1 MHTAGTRRFRWGRKA
16 SFLFVFLFSFLILL
30 PRCAVAASGEDA
42 QRRDTALE
50 IRLALSRTADAAEK
64 EKLCLRL
71 IEECPETED
80 AEEAHWALSNL
91 YLDGFDEP
99 KEDEARKILEQ
110 FLARYPSSLWA
121 PHVKSRLLW
130 LCGEEEII

>member
-1 MHTAGTRRFRWGRKA
+1 MRIAGTRRFRRGRKT
-16 SFLFVFLFSFLILL
+16 FLFVFLFLFSFLILL
-30 PRCAVAASGEDA
+30 PCCAAASGESA
-42 QRRDTALE
+42 QRDAALE
-50 IRLALSRTADAAEK
+50 ICLALSRAADAAEK
-64 EKLCLRL
+64 EKLYLRL

-80 AEEAHWALSNL
+80 AEEAYWALSNL

-99 KEDEARKILEQ
+99 KEDEARKVLEQ

-130 LCGEEEII
+130 LRGEEEII

>member
-1 MHTAGTRRFRWGRKA
+1 VP
-16 SFLFVFLFSFLILL
+16 FVFVLLFFVFSFLILL
-30 PRCAVAASGEDA
+30 PRCAIAASGEEA
-42 QRRDTALE
+42 PQRDTALD
-50 IRLALSRTADAAEK
+50 IRLALSRAADAAEK

-71 IEECPETED
+71 INECPETED

-99 KEDEARKILEQ
+99 KEDEARKVLEQ

-121 PHVKSRLLW
+121 PHVESRLLW
-130 LCGEEEII
+130 LRGEEEM